1 MPPKIATL
9 NDSKAQRTPEEE
21 EEEKKRNELFIGG
34 LDGRG

>member
-9 NDSKAQRTPEEE
+9 NDSKVKRTPEEE
-21 EEEKKRNELFIGG
+21 ADEKKRNELFIGG